1 MPWSH
6 HTIITCF
13 HMDLPNQAEH
23 REGQILMTE
32 KISPSIPRQMLLRCL
47 LLKRKMGKTHSKPSR
62 SLKLLSRSVVSNSF
76 ATPWTVANQAPLSM
90 GFSRQEY
97 WSGLPYP
104 PSRGYPD
111 SGIELPSPALQ
122 VDFFLPLSHQGS
134 PAFQECTTS
143 SGMVRLQA
151 QRASP
156 RS

>member
-23 REGQILMTE
+23 PEGQILMTE

-47 LLKRKMGKTHSKPSR
+47 LKRKTGKTHSKPSR

-76 ATPWTVANQAPLSM
+76 ATPWTVADQAPLSL

-104 PSRGYPD
+104 PPG
-111 SGIELPSPALQ
+111 GILTQGLNFHLLHCRRI
-122 VDFFLPLSHQGS
+122 FFLPLSHQGS

-143 SGMVRLQA
+143 SGMVRL
-151 QRASP
+151 
-156 RS
+156 